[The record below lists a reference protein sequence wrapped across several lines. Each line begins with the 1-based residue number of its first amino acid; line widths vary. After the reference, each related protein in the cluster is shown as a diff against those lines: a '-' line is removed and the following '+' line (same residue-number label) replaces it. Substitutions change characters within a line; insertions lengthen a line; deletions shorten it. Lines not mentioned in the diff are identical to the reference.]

1 MKLTTYLLNY
11 QKENPDT
18 LKNKSHIAKD
28 KKKHRRHEEN

>member
-11 QKENPDT
+11 QKENADT
-18 LKNKSHIAKD
+18 LKKKSHIAKD